1 MRFALLL
8 VACAITTPA
17 HADIGV
23 NIYGLS
29 WHLNADQAHAQ
40 GMDNWFNPGLGVRYR
55 VPGERFDYFL
65 DAGTY
70 YDSGRNTALLAGAGA
85 HWHASESAR
94 LGLALVVFNSKTYNS
109 GSTFVAPL
117 PLAAWELRWATLN
130 VMWSPKI
137 KQINDVNTLGFWL
150 TYWLR

>member
-8 VACAITTPA
+8 AACAITAPA
-17 HADIGV
+17 HADLGV
-23 NIYGLS
+23 NIYGFS

-55 VPGERFDYFL
+55 VPGERFDYFF
-65 DAGTY
+65 DAGAY
-70 YDSGRNTALLAGAGA
+70 HDSGRNTALLAGAAA

-109 GSTFVAPL
+109 GNTFVAPL

-130 VMWSPKI
+130 VMWSPRI
-137 KQINDVNTLGFWL
+137 RQVNDVNTLGFWL